1 MKHGCKL
8 TLLYSPPLQRR
19 YFLSRSA
26 CHRYFLSG
34 KLSGILILRKSWMH
48 FSSSSSTVIVS
59 LAAGRFLQL
68 VSLALEVSVRSR
80 SLFLRCCCSARRC
93 CCSCC
98 ATEPP
103 FLAGRSSVWTTRLL
117 TGPRTTVPRGELAS
131 DWLSELEV
139 ERSLQEVALSPS
151 AFLQQQSHGDEVQRV
166 APPAGRRREE

>member
-1 MKHGCKL
+1 
-8 TLLYSPPLQRR
+8 
-19 YFLSRSA
+19 
-26 CHRYFLSG
+26 
-34 KLSGILILRKSWMH
+34 MH
-48 FSSSSSTVIVS
+48 FSSSSSTVIFS

-80 SLFLRCCCSARRC
+80 SLFLRCCCSTRRC
-93 CCSCC
+93 CCSSCCC

-117 TGPRTTVPRGELAS
+117 TGPRTTVPSGELAS

-151 AFLQQQSHGDEVQRV
+151 AFLQQQSHGDEVQRD
-166 APPAGRRREE
+166 APPAVGGREERGSEMEREGRANQ